1 MPTSLPRQRA
11 SRTSRLGHLVKSSA
25 ADETAA
31 LEVRTAGV
39 PSPQDASGPSAR
51 PTLDDFGGR
60 SDALGG

>member
-11 SRTSRLGHLVKSSA
+11 SRPSRRGHLVKSSA
-25 ADETAA
+25 ADEGAA
-31 LEVRTAGV
+31 LEARTAGL
-39 PSPQDASGPSAR
+39 PSTQDAPGASAW